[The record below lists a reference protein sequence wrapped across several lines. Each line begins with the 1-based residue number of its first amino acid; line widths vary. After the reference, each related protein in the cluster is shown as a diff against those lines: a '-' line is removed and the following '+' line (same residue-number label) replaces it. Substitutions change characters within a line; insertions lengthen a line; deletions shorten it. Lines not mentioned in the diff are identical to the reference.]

1 MMAFFLVISF
11 SNFNYAQGNS
21 PSELKEAFFRPIQI
35 PYPKDNLYSKAKE
48 DLGRM
53 LFFDPRVSGSNVI
66 SCATCH
72 NPSLSWGDSLAKGI
86 GHGHLPLG
94 RRSPTVLNLAWAER
108 LFWDGRAASLEEQ
121 ALGPIQSEAEMNMV
135 IDNLPKKLLAIPG
148 YPELFKKAFPGELV
162 TNQLVAKA
170 IATFERT
177 LISEPSPFDRWISGD
192 EKAISNAA
200 KNGFAVFNGKA
211 KCVTCH
217 SGWSFTD
224 GSFHDIGMSD
234 GDLGRGKYLPKL
246 MSMQHAFKTPTLRD
260 VARRSPYMHDGSEKT
275 LKEVIEFY
283 NQGGKAAR
291 EGKSEDI
298 HPLNLTAREKIELED
313 FLKSLTSDPKP
324 VQVPI
329 LPN

>member
-1 MMAFFLVISF
+1 MIFFLVTSF
-11 SNFNYAQGNS
+11 PNINHAQGNS
-21 PSELKEAFFRPIQI
+21 TSELKKAFFRPLQI

-48 DLGRM
+48 DLGKL
-53 LFFDPRVSGSNVI
+53 LFFDPRISGSNVT

-72 NPSLSWGDSLAKGI
+72 NPSLSWGDSLAKGV

-94 RRSPTVLNLAWAER
+94 RRSPTVLNLAWTER

-135 IDNLPKKLLAIPG
+135 IDNLPKKLLAITG

-177 LISEPSPFDRWISGD
+177 LISEPSPFDGWVSGN
-192 EKAISNAA
+192 ERAISNNA
-200 KNGFAVFNGKA
+200 KKGFAIFNGKA

-217 SGWSFTD
+217 SGWNFTD
-224 GSFHDIGMSD
+224 GSFHDIGMPD
-234 GDLGRGKYLPKL
+234 ADLGRGKFLPKL
-246 MSMQHAFKTPTLRD
+246 ISMQHAFKTPTLRD
-260 VARRSPYMHDGSEKT
+260 VARRSPYMHDGSERT
-275 LKEVIEFY
+275 LQDVIAFY
-283 NQGGKAAR
+283 DQGGKAAR

-298 HPLNLTAREKIELED
+298 HPLNLTSKEKTDLEE

-324 VQVPI
+324 FQVPI